1 VKVGLALYIDEEI
14 SRLSAVVSRINQ
26 RLTEFF
32 ETRTYGNDVQSIFIG
47 VVLMGPGSERLHRV
61 RPLKYRRDYTL
72 VIRELKRKEYL
83 GNVVEFDVRPD
94 YSALRTLNS
103 EDAAKYIIQ
112 SLIDGLSALAP
123 HQNKFPDFGLAAFR
137 EDFRA
142 CLITMG

>member
-1 VKVGLALYIDEEI
+1 MPRQSQTSKRCCLGTLSQSLYREGRTCSLIDEEI

-83 GNVVEFDVRPD
+83 GNV
-94 YSALRTLNS
+94 
-103 EDAAKYIIQ
+103 
-112 SLIDGLSALAP
+112 
-123 HQNKFPDFGLAAFR
+123 
-137 EDFRA
+137 
-142 CLITMG
+142 